1 MYYRLTYIASSNRE
15 RLGDTIY
22 NGNKPLNIGQGASCS
37 VLIPDSDVH
46 EPQIFATILPTGENE
61 GWYLVKRTDCHH
73 VSVNGQ
79 EVTIAKC
86 LNNGDTL
93 SFSDG
98 EIRAKMKFETFKDGE
113 YDGNSG
119 VVYKRNKPNRH
130 YIVMTVLMGLLAIG
144 ITVYGIIFSPKS
156 DIRHADLRQFTPSI
170 YHVTVDSVY
179 LLCDSVIDG
188 ENRQVVIDAIELGEV
203 AAGTAFLA
211 TTDDDT
217 LFVTARHCIEPWIN
231 DEEWDG
237 VSSKA
242 KMSPEVRLATMA
254 ETVNR
259 FAGYDR
265 YMLRAH
271 CVISKGFER
280 YDYYST
286 DFFMNKS
293 RDMVLRLG
301 TEKEVIYWRT
311 IFPIAHRRDMELG
324 DFAYIKA
331 SGLTCEGTEPIV
343 KLAEWDEMVRF
354 TMSGDHE
361 IAVLGY
367 PLNDNDTDDASV
379 VYGNLMGLEFN
390 DSVNA
395 PDACLQLSAPINRGN
410 SGGPVLVQ
418 MDDEIKVIGIVSKA
432 DGRATQGMF
441 WAVPV
446 TEVVDMHRDGDKI
459 EVDSVTYRR

>member
-1 MYYRLTYIASSNRE
+1 MYYRLTYIASSDRE

-22 NGNKPLNIGQGASCS
+22 NGKKHLNIGQGASCN
-37 VLIPDSDVH
+37 VPIPDSDIH
-46 EPQIFATILPTGENE
+46 EPQIYATILPAGENE

-79 EVTIAKC
+79 EVAIAKS
-86 LNNGDTL
+86 LNNGDIL

-98 EIRAKMKFETFKDGE
+98 GVRAKIKFETFNDGE

-119 VVYKRNKPNRH
+119 LVYKKNKTNRH
-130 YIVMTVLMGLLAIG
+130 YILMTALMGLLAIG
-144 ITVYGIIFSPKS
+144 IMVYGIVFSPKS
-156 DIRHADLRQFTPSI
+156 DIRHTDLKPFTSSI

-179 LLCDSVIDG
+179 LLCDSIVDG
-188 ENRQVVIDAIELGEV
+188 ENRQVVVDAIELAEV
-203 AAGTAFLA
+203 AAGTAFL
-211 TTDDDT
+211 TTTGDDT

-237 VSSKA
+237 VSAKA
-242 KMSPEVRLATMA
+242 KMSPEVRLATTA
-254 ETVNR
+254 ETGNR
-259 FAGYDR
+259 LAGYDR
-265 YMLRAH
+265 YVLRAH
-271 CVISKGFER
+271 CIISKGFER
-280 YDYYST
+280 YDCYST

-311 IFPIAHRRDMELG
+311 IFPIARRRDMELG
-324 DFAYIKA
+324 DFAYINA
-331 SGLTCEGTEPIV
+331 SGLAREGNEPIV
-343 KLAEWDEMVRF
+343 KLAEWNEIVQF
-354 TMSGDHE
+354 TRSGDHN

-367 PLNDNDTDDASV
+367 PLNDNDADDASV
-379 VYGNLMGLEFN
+379 VYGNHMGLEFN
-390 DSVNA
+390 DNIKA
-395 PDACLQLSAPINRGN
+395 PKACLQLSAPINRGN

-418 MDDEIKVIGIVSKA
+418 MDDEVKVIGIVSKA

-446 TEVVDMHRDGDKI
+446 TEVVDMHRNGDKI